1 MASPIVVEDG
11 SVIAGANVYSTM
23 AESNAYH
30 DDRGNAAWT
39 SAQTKAREEAKIRAA
54 DYLVQVYRDNW
65 KGIRVSE
72 DQTLDWPRAGVQTED
87 FFEPDTGP
95 RPALFP
101 GLAFIV
107 GDDVVPDE
115 IKKAEHELALRAL
128 SGDLL
133 PDRSGTQS
141 IKRLGAGPA
150 SIEYFQGG
158 KGPDERIYEII
169 DLILEPF
176 IWPRKGQARLFRA

>member
-1 MASPIVVEDG
+1 MSSPVIVEDG
-11 SVIAGANVYSTM
+11 TIVAGANVYSTM

-30 DDRGNAAWT
+30 DARGNSAWT
-39 SAQTKAREEAKIRAA
+39 GASEKAREEAKIKAT
-54 DYLVQVYRDNW
+54 DYSIQVYRNCW

-101 GLAFIV
+101 GLAFIL
-107 GDDVVPDE
+107 GDDVVPED
-115 IKKAEHELALRAL
+115 IKRMEHELALRAI

-133 PDRSGTQS
+133 PDRDGTQN
-141 IKRLGAGPA
+141 IKRLQAGPA
-150 SIEYFQGG
+150 AIEYFPNG
-158 KGPDERIYEII
+158 KGPDEKIFEVI
-169 DLILEPF
+169 DLIIEPY
-176 IWPRKGQARLFRA
+176 IWPQKGQARLFRA